1 LTRPLV
7 IITAL
12 GLIALAF
19 FGLLADAEPETVFYA
34 QTATGL
40 FLVIV
45 VVVLVATL
53 VTAFYMRVFGKLADK
68 ISSQRFS
75 RFVGWKFL
83 RSQRVSETLLSRSER
98 SFHTVR
104 TRPFT
109 RKLIITGVGLL
120 LLLATLWMSRPA
132 AWNAVADGVSPS
144 FATALMLVLTV
155 LGSALTLV
163 GVAGLV
169 LPTKKP
175 EPNPQLRQRN
185 AVTLPTFISIIGV
198 AIGLWA
204 LIVVLGVIH
213 GLQSDLREKILR
225 TNAHMVIEPQRPDGI
240 LGDSVALEAAM
251 RALPRV
257 TEADAY
263 VRGEV
268 MMSSPTAIAVNVV
281 IKGMLPEALAA
292 SEQIRGRIID
302 GSLLGLSRPE
312 ALISERP
319 RYPSESTRRRRPQIP
334 IPDDDEDDRE
344 TAGSDPD
351 DNTTASKD
359 AEKAKAASKEA
370 ASPSAAASNDSAT
383 AGTGLKSLA
392 AAGQPIDIT
401 NPVGA
406 LVVEADNILPSSW
419 GLSQDLYPGILL
431 GAELARQLGLEV
443 GDEVQLISPD
453 GDVGPTGLRPK
464 LASFRV
470 AGIFRTGMYEYDQKL
485 AYTALYAAQR
495 FFDLGRD
502 RNQLEA
508 RIDDADAIDDLAAAV
523 PGVLEKFPGL
533 VSSSLR
539 ERNKNLFSALALE
552 RIVMFVILGFIV
564 FVASLLIVSSLVMLV
579 VEKVRE
585 IAVLKALGASDSA
598 IVRSFVTIGTFIGL
612 FGVLAG
618 IPLGVGSC
626 VYLIAAGFSLPREF
640 YLSELPVKL
649 DAFEITVFGLTALG
663 LCLIATIYP
672 SRKAAQLKPADGL
685 RHG

>member
-1 LTRPLV
+1 MTRPLAV
-7 IITAL
+7 LAAL
-12 GLIALAF
+12 ALIALAF
-19 FGLLADAEPETVFYA
+19 FGLLADAEPDTVFYA
-34 QTATGL
+34 QTAAGL

-45 VVVLVATL
+45 VVVLVATA
-53 VTAFYMRVFGKLADK
+53 VTAIYMRVFGKVADHVAK
-68 ISSQRFS
+68 KRFS

-83 RSQRVSETLLSRSER
+83 RSQRESETLLSRLGR
-98 SFHTVR
+98 SVHALR
-104 TRPFT
+104 RRPLT
-109 RKLIITGVGLL
+109 SKIALTGGGLALL
-120 LLLATLWMSRPA
+120 LVTWMIAAPAT
-132 AWNAVADGVSPS
+132 WNAIAQAVSPS
-144 FATALMLVLTV
+144 FATTLMLTTTV
-155 LGSALTLV
+155 IGAALTLV
-163 GVAGLV
+163 GVAGLA
-169 LPTKKP
+169 LPTRAP
-175 EPNPQLRQRN
+175 EPNPRLRQRS

-213 GLQSDLREKILR
+213 GLQSDLRDKILR
-225 TNAHMVIEPQRPDGI
+225 TNAHLVVEPSRPDGV
-240 LGDSVALEAAM
+240 LGDSVALEHAM

-257 TEADAY
+257 QEADAY
-263 VRGEV
+263 ARGEV

-281 IKGMLPEALAA
+281 IKGMDPAALEA
-292 SEQIRGRIID
+292 SEQLRGRMIE
-302 GSLLGLSRPE
+302 GSFVGLQRPE
-312 ALISERP
+312 TLLSDRTRFPLEGP
-319 RYPSESTRRRRPQIP
+319 RRRNRVVEPVP
-334 IPDDDEDDRE
+334 EP
-344 TAGSDPD
+344 
-351 DNTTASKD
+351 
-359 AEKAKAASKEA
+359 
-370 ASPSAAASNDSAT
+370 
-383 AGTGLKSLA
+383 
-392 AAGQPIDIT
+392 AAGE
-401 NPVGA
+401 GA
-406 LVVEADNILPSSW
+406 ETEAGAGAETEAGAGAETEAEEILPTW
-419 GLSQDLYPGILL
+419 GLSTDVFPGILL

-495 FFDLGRD
+495 FFDLGRE
-502 RNQLEA
+502 RNALEA
-508 RIDDADAIDDLAAAV
+508 RIDDSDAIDEVSAALPSALA
-523 PGVLEKFPGL
+523 PFPGL
-533 VSSSLR
+533 VSSTLR

-626 VYLIAAGFSLPREF
+626 VYLIAAGLSLPREF
-640 YLSELPVKL
+640 YLTELPVKL
-649 DAFEITVFGLTALG
+649 DAFEITVFGLAALG
-663 LCLIATIYP
+663 MCLIATIYP
-672 SRKAAQLKPADGL
+672 SRKAAQLRPADGL

>member
-1 LTRPLV
+1 MTRPLAV
-7 IITAL
+7 LAAL
-12 GLIALAF
+12 ALIALAF
-19 FGLLADAEPETVFYA
+19 FGLLADAEPDTVFYA
-34 QTATGL
+34 QTAAGL

-45 VVVLVATL
+45 VVVLVATA
-53 VTAFYMRVFGKLADK
+53 VTALYMRVFGKVADRVAK
-68 ISSQRFS
+68 QRFS

-83 RSQRVSETLLSRSER
+83 RSQRESETLLSRLGR
-98 SFHTVR
+98 SVHALR
-104 TRPFT
+104 RRPLT
-109 RKLIITGVGLL
+109 NKVAITGAGLTLL
-120 LLLATLWMSRPA
+120 LVTWMLAAPA
-132 AWNAVADGVSPS
+132 TWNAIAEGVSPS
-144 FATALMLVLTV
+144 FATTLMLTTTV
-155 LGSALTLV
+155 IGAALTLV

-169 LPTKKP
+169 LPTRAP
-175 EPNPQLRQRN
+175 EPHPRLRQRS

-213 GLQSDLREKILR
+213 GLQSDLRDKILR
-225 TNAHMVIEPQRPDGI
+225 TNAHLVVEPSRPDGV
-240 LGDSVALEAAM
+240 LGDSVALERAM
-251 RALPRV
+251 RQLPRV
-257 TEADAY
+257 QEADAY
-263 VRGEV
+263 ARGEV

-281 IKGMLPEALAA
+281 IKGMDPAALEA
-292 SEQIRGRIID
+292 SEQLRGRLIE
-302 GSLLGLSRPE
+302 GSFAGLQRPE
-312 ALISERP
+312 TLLSDRTRFPLEGP
-319 RYPSESTRRRRPQIP
+319 RRRNKAPPPAPAPGAETETETDTGAETETETGAEAGAGAESETETGAGAESETGAEP
-334 IPDDDEDDRE
+334 I
-344 TAGSDPD
+344 
-351 DNTTASKD
+351 D
-359 AEKAKAASKEA
+359 AE
-370 ASPSAAASNDSAT
+370 
-383 AGTGLKSLA
+383 
-392 AAGQPIDIT
+392 Q
-401 NPVGA
+401 
-406 LVVEADNILPSSW
+406 ILPSW
-419 GLSQDLYPGILL
+419 GLSTDVFPGILL

-495 FFDLGRD
+495 FFDLGRE
-502 RNQLEA
+502 RNALEA
-508 RIDDADAIDDLAAAV
+508 RIDDSDAIDEVSAALPSLLA
-523 PGVLEKFPGL
+523 PFPGL
-533 VSSSLR
+533 VSSTLR

-640 YLSELPVKL
+640 YLTELPVKL
-649 DAFEITVFGLTALG
+649 DAFEITVFGLAALG
-663 LCLIATIYP
+663 MCLIATIYP
-672 SRKAAQLKPADGL
+672 SRKAAQLRPADGL

>member
-1 LTRPLV
+1 MSKPLV
-7 IITAL
+7 ILTAL
-12 GLIALAF
+12 GLIALTF

-68 ISSQRFS
+68 VSSQRFS

-83 RSQRVSETLLSRSER
+83 RSQRVSETVLSRTAR
-98 SFHTVR
+98 SFHVVR
-104 TRPFT
+104 TRPFL
-109 RKLIITGVGLL
+109 RKLIITGVGLA
-120 LLLATLWMSRPA
+120 LLLATLFISRPA
-132 AWNAVADGVSPS
+132 AWNDVADSVSPS

-169 LPTKKP
+169 LPTRKP

-240 LGDSVALEAAM
+240 LGDSVALETAV

-257 TEADAY
+257 KEADAY

-292 SEQIRGRIID
+292 SEQIRGRLID
-302 GSLLGLSRPE
+302 GSMLGLSRPE
-312 ALISERP
+312 TLISERP

-334 IPDDDEDDRE
+334 IPDEDTD
-344 TAGSDPD
+344 TAGD
-351 DNTTASKD
+351 DNTTAAAD
-359 AEKAKAASKEA
+359 AKAAAKQA
-370 ASPSAAASNDSAT
+370 ASGSSGMTPKVT
-383 AGTGLKSLA
+383 
-392 AAGQPIDIT
+392 PIDIT
-401 NPVGA
+401 SPVGA
-406 LVVEADNILPSSW
+406 TVVEADNILPSSW

-523 PGVLEKFPGL
+523 PSVLEKFPGL

>member
-1 LTRPLV
+1 VSRPIFILA
-7 IITAL
+7 AL

-19 FGLLADAEPETVFYA
+19 FGLLANAEPETVFYA

-53 VTAFYMRVFGKLADK
+53 VTALYMRVFGKLADR

-83 RSQRVSETLLSRSER
+83 RSQRVSETLWSRTAR
-98 SFHTVR
+98 SFHALR
-104 TRPFT
+104 TRPLT
-109 RKLIITGVGLL
+109 GKVAITGVGLG
-120 LLLATLWMSRPA
+120 LLLATLIVSRPA
-132 AWNAVADGVSPS
+132 AWNSVADGVSPS
-144 FATALMLVLTV
+144 FATALMLVLTI

-163 GVAGLV
+163 GITSLV
-169 LPTKKP
+169 LPTHRP
-175 EPNPQLRQRN
+175 EPDPQLRQRN

-225 TNAHMVIEPQRPDGI
+225 TNAHMVVEPQRPDGI

-251 RALPRV
+251 RSLPRV
-257 TEADAY
+257 KEADAY

-281 IKGMLPEALAA
+281 VKGMLPDALAA
-292 SEQIRGRIID
+292 SEQLRGRMID
-302 GSLLGLSRPE
+302 GSMLGLSRPE
-312 ALISERP
+312 TLISERP
-319 RYPSESTRRRRPQIP
+319 RYPSDASRRKRPRVP
-334 IPDDDEDDRE
+334 EPAREDTEEAPDDTASDDNASE
-344 TAGSDPD
+344 KAAAKDKAAGGSDLGGVGHPSD
-351 DNTTASKD
+351 ANGATGASGTRVFD
-359 AEKAKAASKEA
+359 
-370 ASPSAAASNDSAT
+370 PSDSE
-383 AGTGLKSLA
+383 
-392 AAGQPIDIT
+392 DI
-401 NPVGA
+401 
-406 LVVEADNILPSSW
+406 IPSSW
-419 GLSQDLYPGILL
+419 GLSQDLYPGILV
-431 GAELARQLGLEV
+431 GAELARQLGIEV

-485 AYTALYAAQR
+485 AYTSLYAAQR

-502 RNQLEA
+502 RNALEA
-508 RIDDADAIDDLAAAV
+508 RIDDADAIDELSLAV
-523 PGVLEKFPGL
+523 PTVLENFPGL

-598 IVRSFVTIGTFIGL
+598 IVKSFVTIGTFIGL

-649 DAFEITVFGLTALG
+649 DAFEITVFGLAALG
-663 LCLIATIYP
+663 MCLIATIYP

>member
-1 LTRPLV
+1 VTRPLA
-7 IITAL
+7 ILAAL
-12 GLIALAF
+12 ALLALAF
-19 FGLLADAEPETVFYA
+19 FGLLADAPPETVFYA
-34 QTATGL
+34 QTAAGL

-53 VTAFYMRVFGKLADK
+53 VTSVYMRVLGKVADTVARR
-68 ISSQRFS
+68 RFS

-83 RSQRVSETLLSRSER
+83 RSQRDSETLASRLLR
-98 SFHTVR
+98 SLHALR
-104 TRPFT
+104 SRPLAA
-109 RKLIITGVGLL
+109 K
-120 LLLATLWMSRPA
+120 ATLAVLGGTLLILTWRCSRPG
-132 AWNAVADGVSPS
+132 AWNALAEAASPS
-144 FATALMLVLTV
+144 FATVLMLAMSIV
-155 LGSALTLV
+155 GSALLLV
-163 GVAGLV
+163 GVLGLA
-169 LPTKKP
+169 LPTRRP
-175 EPNPQLRQRN
+175 SPPPRLRQRS

-213 GLQSDLREKILR
+213 GLQSDLRDKILL
-225 TNAHMVIEPQRPDGI
+225 TNAHLVIEPARPDGV
-240 LGDSVALEAAM
+240 LGDSVSLEAAI

-257 TEADAY
+257 KEADAY

-281 IKGMLPEALAA
+281 IKGMVPAALGA
-292 SEQIRGRIID
+292 SEQLRGRLVD
-302 GSLLGLSRPE
+302 GSFTGLERPE
-312 ALISERP
+312 SLLSDRP
-319 RYPSESTRRRRPQIP
+319 RYPLESSRRSQARSVAAPGDGATGGS
-334 IPDDDEDDRE
+334 PDADE
-344 TAGSDPD
+344 
-351 DNTTASKD
+351 
-359 AEKAKAASKEA
+359 
-370 ASPSAAASNDSAT
+370 
-383 AGTGLKSLA
+383 
-392 AAGQPIDIT
+392 
-401 NPVGA
+401 
-406 LVVEADNILPSSW
+406 LPPPTW
-419 GLSQDLYPGILL
+419 GLPREVYPGILL
-431 GAELARQLGLEV
+431 GAELARQLGVEV

-502 RNQLEA
+502 RNALEA
-508 RIDDADAIDDLAAAV
+508 RMDDAEAIDDLT
-523 PGVLEKFPGL
+523 PVLPATLAPYPGL
-533 VSSSLR
+533 VSSTLR
-539 ERNKNLFSALALE
+539 ERNRNLFSALALE

-585 IAVLKALGASDSA
+585 ITVLKALGASDSA

-612 FGVLAG
+612 FGVLSG
-618 IPLGVGSC
+618 IPLGIGSC

-649 DAFEITVFGLTALG
+649 DAFEITLFGLAALG
-663 LCLIATIYP
+663 MCLVATIYP
-672 SRKAAQLKPADGL
+672 SRKAAQLRPADGL